1 MLNIEENIELGLEE
15 LLELMRYAFL
25 RLDGAWF
32 MASVEKLGLETATEL
47 DVKAWELFSERLGKK
62 IASITNLKGLLSQ
75 TLPKL
80 MKIQHTLMNM
90 NSEIE
95 VINESKMVHR
105 VLECEIW
112 SMVQKVWPQD
122 AIPCHKVTLASI
134 RGLLKGAFPETE
146 FILEHKKKIPL
157 GDPYCEIEI
166 SIKTS

>member
-1 MLNIEENIELGLEE
+1 MKENIELDLEE
-15 LLELMRYAFL
+15 LLELMKYAFL

-47 DVKAWELFSERLGKK
+47 DVKAWEMFSERLGKK
-62 IASITNLKGLLSQ
+62 IASITNLKGDISKK
-75 TLPKL
+75 LPKL
-80 MKIQHTLMNM
+80 MKIQGTLMNM

-95 VINESKMVHR
+95 VINEGKMIHR
-105 VLECEIW
+105 VLECEVW
-112 SMVQKVWPQD
+112 KMVQKVWNQD

-134 RGLLKGAFPETE
+134 MGLLKGAFPEYE

-166 SIKTS
+166 SVKNSK